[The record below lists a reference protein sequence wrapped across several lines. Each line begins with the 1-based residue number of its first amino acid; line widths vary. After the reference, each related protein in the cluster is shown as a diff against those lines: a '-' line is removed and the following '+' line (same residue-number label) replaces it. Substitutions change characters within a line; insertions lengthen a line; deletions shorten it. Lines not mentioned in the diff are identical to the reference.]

1 MFNLVVLFYLADV
14 CDGIHFASN
23 TVFVLLA
30 VLFGVFLLA
39 LMVASDYYEYKQ
51 LKEKVLSW
59 KKYIKIAVITGVV
72 TGVISILTPSQKTMY
87 MIAGGIMVN
96 QTASE
101 VINSNLYKKIYNAIN
116 DKLDYIERSEKTD
129 KD

>member
-1 MFNLVVLFYLADV
+1 MFSLIVLFYIADV
-14 CDGIHFASN
+14 CNGIHFACD
-23 TVFVLLA
+23 TIFVLIAILA
-30 VLFGVFLLA
+30 CILFLA
-39 LMVASDYYEYKQ
+39 LIICSDCYEPEE
-51 LKEKVLSW
+51 LKEKVLSC

-72 TGVISILTPSQKTMY
+72 TIVISILIPSQKTIY

-101 VINSNLYKKIYNAIN
+101 VINSELYKKIYNAIN
-116 DKLDYIERSEKTD
+116 DKLDYIVKTD

>member
-1 MFNLVVLFYLADV
+1 MFSLIVLFYLSDV
-14 CDGIHFASN
+14 CNGINFACN
-23 TVFVLLA
+23 TILILTA
-30 VLFGVFLLA
+30 ILDCILLLA
-39 LMVASDYYEYKQ
+39 LMVASDCYELEE
-51 LKEKVLSW
+51 LKEKVLSF

-72 TGVISILTPSQKTMY
+72 TVVISILIPSQKTIY

-101 VINSNLYKKIYNAIN
+101 VINSELYKKIYNAIN
-116 DKLDYIERSEKTD
+116 DKLDYIVKTD

>member
-1 MFNLVVLFYLADV
+1 MFSLIVLFYLADV
-14 CDGIHFASN
+14 CNGIHFACN
-23 TVFVLLA
+23 TIFILMAILA
-30 VLFGVFLLA
+30 CIFLLA
-39 LMVASDYYEYKQ
+39 LIICSDCYEPEE

-59 KKYIKIAVITGVV
+59 KKYIKIVVITGVV
-72 TGVISILTPSQKTMY
+72 TVVISILIPSQKTMY

-101 VINSNLYKKIYNAIN
+101 VINSELYKKIYNAIN
-116 DKLDYIERSEKTD
+116 DKLDYIVKTD

>member
-30 VLFGVFLLA
+30 VLFGIFLLA

-101 VINSNLYKKIYNAIN
+101 VVNSDLYKKIYNAIN
-116 DKLDYIERSEKTD
+116 DKLNYIVKTD

>member
-1 MFNLVVLFYLADV
+1 MFSLIVLFYLADV
-14 CDGIHFASN
+14 CNGIHFACN
-23 TVFVLLA
+23 VIFVLMAILA
-30 VLFGVFLLA
+30 CIFFLA
-39 LMVASDYYEYKQ
+39 LIICSDCYEPEE

-72 TGVISILTPSQKTMY
+72 TIVISILTPSQKTMY

-101 VINSNLYKKIYNAIN
+101 VINSELYKKIYNAIN
-116 DKLDYIERSEKTD
+116 DKLDYIVKTD

>member
-14 CDGIHFASN
+14 CNGIHFASN

-59 KKYIKIAVITGVV
+59 EKYIKIAVITGVV

-129 KD
+129 KN

>member
-1 MFNLVVLFYLADV
+1 MFSLIILFYLADV

-30 VLFGVFLLA
+30 VLFGIFLLA

-51 LKEKVLSW
+51 LKEKVVSW

-87 MIAGGIMVN
+87 MIAGSMMVN
-96 QTASE
+96 QTANE
-101 VINSNLYKKIYNAIN
+101 VINSDLYKKIYNAIN
-116 DKLDYIERSEKTD
+116 DKLDYIVKTD

>member
-1 MFNLVVLFYLADV
+1 MFSLIVLFYLADV
-14 CDGIHFASN
+14 CNGIHFTCN
-23 TVFVLLA
+23 TILILMAILA
-30 VLFGVFLLA
+30 CVFLLA
-39 LMVASDYYEYKQ
+39 LMVASDYCEYEE

-72 TGVISILTPSQKTMY
+72 TVVISILIPSQKTIY

-101 VINSNLYKKIYNAIN
+101 VINSELYKKIYNAIN
-116 DKLDYIERSEKTD
+116 DKLDYIVKND

>member
-1 MFNLVVLFYLADV
+1 MFSLVVLFYLADV
-14 CDGIHFASN
+14 CDGIHFACN
-23 TVFVLLA
+23 TILILIAILA
-30 VLFGVFLLA
+30 CIFLLA
-39 LMVASDYYEYKQ
+39 LMVASDYCEPEK
-51 LKEKVLSW
+51 LKEKVLSC

-72 TGVISILTPSQKTMY
+72 TIVISILIPSQKTIY

-101 VINSNLYKKIYNAIN
+101 VINSELYKKIYNAIN
-116 DKLDYIERSEKTD
+116 DKLDYIVKTD

>member
-1 MFNLVVLFYLADV
+1 MFSLIILFYLADV
-14 CDGIHFASN
+14 CNGIHFACN
-23 TVFVLLA
+23 TIFILMAILA
-30 VLFGVFLLA
+30 CIFLLA
-39 LMVASDYYEYKQ
+39 LIICSDCYEPEE

-59 KKYIKIAVITGVV
+59 KRYIKIAVIIGVV
-72 TGVISILTPSQKTMY
+72 TVVISILIPSQKTIY

-101 VINSNLYKKIYNAIN
+101 VINSELYKKIYNAIN
-116 DKLDYIERSEKTD
+116 DKLDYIVKTD

>member
-30 VLFGVFLLA
+30 VLFGIFLLA

-101 VINSNLYKKIYNAIN
+101 VINTDLYKKIYNAIN
-116 DKLDYIERSEKTD
+116 DKLDYIVKTD

>member
-116 DKLDYIERSEKTD
+116 DKLDYIVKTD

>member
-1 MFNLVVLFYLADV
+1 MFSLIVLFYLADV
-14 CDGIHFASN
+14 CNGIHFACN
-23 TVFVLLA
+23 TIFILMAILA
-30 VLFGVFLLA
+30 CIFLLA
-39 LMVASDYYEYKQ
+39 LMVASDYCELNE
-51 LKEKVLSW
+51 LKEKVLSC

-72 TGVISILTPSQKTMY
+72 TVVISILIPSQKTIY

-101 VINSNLYKKIYNAIN
+101 VINSELYKKIYNAIN
-116 DKLDYIERSEKTD
+116 DKLDYIVKTD

>member
-1 MFNLVVLFYLADV
+1 MFSLVILFYLADV
-14 CDGIHFASN
+14 CNGIHFACN
-23 TVFVLLA
+23 TILILMSILA
-30 VLFGVFLLA
+30 CVFLLA
-39 LMVASDYYEYKQ
+39 LMLMVCSDYCEYEE

-59 KKYIKIAVITGVV
+59 KNCIKIAVITGVV
-72 TGVISILTPSQKTMY
+72 TVVISILTPSQKTIY

-101 VINSNLYKKIYNAIN
+101 VINSELYKKIYNAIN
-116 DKLDYIERSEKTD
+116 DKLDYIVKTD

>member
-1 MFNLVVLFYLADV
+1 MFSLIVLFYLADV
-14 CDGIHFASN
+14 CNGIHFACN
-23 TVFVLLA
+23 TIFILMAILA
-30 VLFGVFLLA
+30 CIFLLA
-39 LMVASDYYEYKQ
+39 LIICSDCYEPEE

-59 KKYIKIAVITGVV
+59 KKCIKIAVITGVV
-72 TGVISILTPSQKTMY
+72 TVVISILIPSQKTIY

-101 VINSNLYKKIYNAIN
+101 VINSELYKKIYNAIN
-116 DKLDYIERSEKTD
+116 DRLDYIVKTD

>member
-1 MFNLVVLFYLADV
+1 MFSLVVLFYLADV

-30 VLFGVFLLA
+30 VLFCIFLLA
-39 LMVASDYYEYKQ
+39 LMVASDCCDSDE

-59 KKYIKIAVITGVV
+59 EKYIKIAVITGVI
-72 TGVISILTPSQKTMY
+72 TGVISILTPSQKTIY

-96 QTASE
+96 KTASE
-101 VINSNLYKKIYNAIN
+101 VINSDLYKKIYNAIN
-116 DKLDYIERSEKTD
+116 DKLDYIVKTD

>member
-1 MFNLVVLFYLADV
+1 MFSLVVLFYLADV

-116 DKLDYIERSEKTD
+116 DKLDYIVKTD

>member
-1 MFNLVVLFYLADV
+1 MFSLIVLLYLADV
-14 CDGIHFASN
+14 CDGIHFACN
-23 TVFVLLA
+23 TILILIAILA
-30 VLFGVFLLA
+30 CIFLLA
-39 LMVASDYYEYKQ
+39 LIICSDCYEPEE

-59 KKYIKIAVITGVV
+59 KGYIKIAVITGVV
-72 TGVISILTPSQKTMY
+72 TVVISILTPSQKTIY

-101 VINSNLYKKIYNAIN
+101 VINSELYKKIYNAIN
-116 DKLDYIERSEKTD
+116 DKLDYIVKTD

>member
-1 MFNLVVLFYLADV
+1 MFSLVVLFYLADV
-14 CDGIHFASN
+14 CNGIHFACN
-23 TVFVLLA
+23 TILILMAILA
-30 VLFGVFLLA
+30 CVFLLA
-39 LMVASDYYEYKQ
+39 LMVCSDYCEYKE

-59 KKYIKIAVITGVV
+59 KRYIKIAVITGVV
-72 TGVISILTPSQKTMY
+72 TTVISILTPSQKTMY

-101 VINSNLYKKIYNAIN
+101 VINSELYKKIYNAIN
-116 DKLDYIERSEKTD
+116 DKLDYIVKTD

>member
-1 MFNLVVLFYLADV
+1 MFSLVCLFYLADV

-23 TVFVLLA
+23 IVFVLLA
-30 VLFGVFLLA
+30 VLFGIFLIA
-39 LMVASDYYEYKQ
+39 LMVASDYYEYKE
-51 LKEKVLSW
+51 LKDKVVSW

-96 QTASE
+96 QTTSE
-101 VINSNLYKKIYNAIN
+101 IINSNLYKKIYNTIN
-116 DKLDYIERSEKTD
+116 DKLNYIIKTD